1 MSVPRQP
8 GQPGQPRRRTA
19 PHPLLRVRL
28 LRARP
33 SSVALGF
40 FSSSSSYLPSCR
52 RRAVPPPPPCRRQP
66 PTPARFLFIV
76 AALSSPVMSSSSSS
90 SSSEKRGN
98 AAGGVV
104 EGSRQVITSYHI
116 VCVCLRAG
124 AAGGRALAP
133 YVAQGCTE
141 LRKSLGRWLREI
153 SSCSCLTFLP
163 GPAWL
168 LLNKICTP
176 FSRSLYFICF
186 LMDARA
192 KETNQ

>member
-40 FSSSSSYLPSCR
+40 LSSSSSSYLPSCR
-52 RRAVPPPPPCRRQP
+52 RRAVPPPPPPPCRRQP

-76 AALSSPVMSSSSSS
+76 AALSSPVMSSSS

-163 GPAWL
+163 GPAWVL
-168 LLNKICTP
+168 LSKICKYF
-176 FSRSLYFICF
+176 FSALYRTSRII
-186 LMDARA
+186 
-192 KETNQ
+192 